1 MECRVETKDGENPII
16 LLCPHSP
23 EEDFTDLIA
32 ETISEKLEAYTI
44 VNKGWERSENVDF
57 LHDKAN
63 CNDLNQLLT
72 DDVARDEFLIPLI
85 QAVSQIRSQHF
96 INVYIFI
103 IHGFEVPA
111 PKDPG
116 QRLSKPDIVLGT
128 GLPDRPSCDLWR
140 RDALAFYLT
149 VRGLEVYEGKPCG
162 RFAGWARNNL
172 NQFFRRKTDLW
183 QKDQSVQSFQV
194 EIEHAWR
201 KSAATTRVVS
211 EALWKSIE
219 ELVNLGDEKTDNK
232 LELKQW

>member
-63 CNDLNQLLT
+63 CNDLDQLLT

-96 INVYIFI
+96 INVYII
-103 IHGFEVPA
+103 
-111 PKDPG
+111 
-116 QRLSKPDIVLGT
+116 
-128 GLPDRPSCDLWR
+128 
-140 RDALAFYLT
+140 
-149 VRGLEVYEGKPCG
+149 
-162 RFAGWARNNL
+162 
-172 NQFFRRKTDLW
+172 
-183 QKDQSVQSFQV
+183 
-194 EIEHAWR
+194 
-201 KSAATTRVVS
+201 
-211 EALWKSIE
+211 
-219 ELVNLGDEKTDNK
+219 
-232 LELKQW
+232 